1 MTNFT
6 VDRSQLDA
14 AARAFTDL
22 GTSATGTQT
31 TLQGVGLVQSDFGRL
46 PWLQTRVWEAY
57 SIHTTDCLD
66 ALTELIS
73 AMGNVSNG
81 LAATSSTYRIMDA
94 DAEQAA
100 EYINQA
106 LAAGPV

>member
-14 AARAFTDL
+14 AASAFKDL
-22 GTSATGTQT
+22 GTSATGTQN
-31 TLQGVGLVQSDFGRL
+31 TLQAVGLVQSDFGRV

-57 SIHTTDCLD
+57 ANHTTDCLD
-66 ALTELIS
+66 SLKELIS
-73 AMGNVSNG
+73 AMGDVSNG
-81 LAATSSTYRIMDA
+81 LAATSATYRVMDA
-94 DAEQAA
+94 DAETAA

-106 LAAGPV
+106 LDVGPE

>member
-14 AARAFTDL
+14 ASAAFRDL
-22 GTSATGTQT
+22 GASATGTQA
-31 TLQGVGLVQSDFGRL
+31 TLRGVGLVQSDFGRV

-57 SIHTTDCLD
+57 STHTTDCLE
-66 ALTELIS
+66 ALDELIS

-81 LAATSSTYRIMDA
+81 LAATSATYRVMDE
-94 DAEQAA
+94 DAEKAA
-100 EYINQA
+100 EYITQA
-106 LAAGPV
+106 LAAGSE